1 MNGASISRGCSHG
14 LISYFP
20 LIVRVHLPANVNKML
35 TEKKDRRREGKFE
48 AWEKTKAQP
57 VRAGQ
62 IGDLQ
67 SSVLTAPLIRLLQ
80 IILYRCKVINAKGA
94 VHRFGRDL
102 YGSSIAHIV
111 QWLYPLSGGNCYPLR
126 DKAVALCSRL
136 ISIDRTVT
144 IVLVYSFAADCVI
157 GEWEAI
163 GTNEFHE
170 FVCHLIS

>member
-1 MNGASISRGCSHG
+1 
-14 LISYFP
+14 
-20 LIVRVHLPANVNKML
+20 ML

-67 SSVLTAPLIRLLQ
+67 SSVLTAPLIRLLH
-80 IILYRCKVINAKGA
+80 IILYRRKVINAKAA
-94 VHRFGRDL
+94 VRRFGRDL
-102 YGSSIAHIV
+102 YGSSMAHIV

-144 IVLVYSFAADCVI
+144 MVLVYSFATDCVI
-157 GEWEAI
+157 R
-163 GTNEFHE
+163 
-170 FVCHLIS
+170 